1 MRKNLIFLLCVIL
14 QFYVSAQ
21 NCNTLENYSADN
33 NWTIEGIDRGGNSIN
48 PQTISIANGTFNY
61 EETPDAWNVI
71 RAYRPL
77 GYTLCN
83 SWQTEFIFNPTS
95 VNNDPLSA
103 GHIIFSATAGSL
115 APMRVVNQNTDTLVW
130 TDQDAIG
137 VVFRSNG
144 TEFDLEM
151 LPFIKNG
158 TDWITPNCA
167 ISLDGN
173 QTITPEV
180 SYRVRLERISRERG
194 RLTVFRVVPEGEDE
208 RIGECCFDIPPG
220 VEGLSVIQHANATG
234 GNHTRIISGTID
246 DLCIQNCF
254 RRENCCI
261 DQEIIGNTLICASS
275 GNEFVSD
282 TFSVT
287 NSPDAS
293 YTWNVPSGILFRGQ
307 GTNSIT
313 VTNWAGHFGPI
324 TISVDITC
332 GCETTTRTI
341 EVNLLADLSLFASF
355 DLMASSSGNTV
366 NYVKGTPRHLNGP
379 TNVIHWWNIF
389 EAENSIQNDATILNE
404 QNGTPVAL
412 RNPVTTAIA
421 EFETPDIVGGMQDLL
436 VGTPYVVVHRVNYEG
451 EPCEWVEY
459 RYKFMLNP
467 VPGNSNEAELIIL
480 SEDNTVIGEFNT
492 GFTLYPNPSTN
503 YIQLK
508 LLGSEKAE
516 LITVYNT
523 NGNKE
528 EVVIKDNRVDISGL
542 KRGVYL
548 VKMETAKGS
557 YTRQFI
563 KE

>member
-1 MRKNLIFLLCVIL
+1 MRKNLILLLFVVS
-14 QFYVSAQ
+14 QFYTHAQ
-21 NCNTLENYSADN
+21 NCNTLENYSAVN
-33 NWTIEGIDRGGNSIN
+33 NWTIEGIDSAGNSMN
-48 PQTISIANGTFNY
+48 NSTISIANGTFNY
-61 EETPDAWNVI
+61 QETPDAWNVI
-71 RAYRPL
+71 RAFRPL

-95 VNNDPLSA
+95 VGTDALSA

-115 APMRVVNQNTDTLVW
+115 APLRVVNQNTNALVQ

-144 TEFDLEM
+144 TRFALEM

-158 TDWITPNCA
+158 TNWVATDCA
-167 ISLDGN
+167 IPLDGN

-208 RIGECCFDIPPG
+208 RLGECCFDIPQG

-234 GNHTRIISGTID
+234 GNDTRIISGTID

-254 RRENCCI
+254 KRESCCV
-261 DQEIIGNTLICASS
+261 DEEIMGNSIICAGSRDT
-275 GNEFVSD
+275 FTSD
-282 TFSVT
+282 IFSVT
-287 NSPDAS
+287 NNPDATYS
-293 YTWNVPSGILFRGQ
+293 WNVPSGISFRGQ
-307 GTNSIT
+307 GTNSIA
-313 VTNWAGHFGPI
+313 VISWAGYFGPI

-355 DLMASSSGNTV
+355 DLMASSSGNKV
-366 NYVKGTPRHLNGP
+366 NYIKGTPRHLNGP

-389 EAENSIQNDATILNE
+389 EAENNILNDATILNE
-404 QNGTPVAL
+404 QSGNPVAL
-412 RNPVTTAIA
+412 RNPVTTAVA

-436 VGTPYVVVHRVNYEG
+436 VGIPYVVVHRVNYEG
-451 EPCEWVEY
+451 EPCEWVEF

-467 VPGNSNEAELIIL
+467 VPGNSNETELIIL
-480 SEDNTVIGEFNT
+480 SEDNAVIGEFNT
-492 GFTLYPNPSTN
+492 GFTVYPNPSTD

-508 LLGSEKAE
+508 LLGTEKAE

-528 EVVIKDNRVDISGL
+528 DVVIKDNKVDISNL
-542 KRGVYL
+542 KKGVYL
-548 VKMETAKGS
+548 VKVETAKGS
-557 YTRQFI
+557 YTRQFV